1 MDEFETE
8 AIVLRCIKMTG
19 GRNLIT
25 LLTKDDKKILASAYG
40 GGSSKGGDA
49 NILQPMSKSIFQ
61 IKQNRYYNVLKVDL
75 IDYPMEI
82 ASDIKK
88 LAASMF
94 AIEITDKVIP
104 ENSGEYGIYNHLS
117 TFLDSVRRRES
128 GHAIFPIYYLIK
140 ILTMTGV
147 FVVNNEVFLDTANES
162 CYFSL
167 KSGKPYGTYE
177 KAKMEIGGAH
187 YDSLILKVSSD
198 IINTVRYLANA
209 DISKVDELAIP
220 DDKFNEYWM
229 FLRRYAAYHW
239 GKMNLKSESVLC
251 KTLSK
256 R

>member
-19 GRNLIT
+19 GRNLVT
-25 LLTKDDKKILASAYG
+25 LLTRDDKKILASAYG
-40 GGSSKGGDA
+40 SVSSKGGDA

-82 ASDIKK
+82 ASDIEK

-104 ENSGEYGIYNHLS
+104 ENSGEHGAYNHLS
-117 TFLDSVRRRES
+117 SFLDAARRRES
-128 GHAIFPIYYLIK
+128 EYAIFPIYYFIK

-147 FVVNNEVFLDTANES
+147 FVINNEVFLDAANES

-167 KSGKPYGTYE
+167 KSGKTYE
-177 KAKMEIGGAH
+177 TYKKAKTEIGGGY
-187 YDSLILKVSSD
+187 YDSLI
-198 IINTVRYLANA
+198 
-209 DISKVDELAIP
+209 
-220 DDKFNEYWM
+220 
-229 FLRRYAAYHW
+229 
-239 GKMNLKSESVLC
+239 
-251 KTLSK
+251 
-256 R
+256 

>member
-19 GRNLIT
+19 GRNLVT
-25 LLTKDDKKILASAYG
+25 LLTRDDKKILASAYG
-40 GGSSKGGDA
+40 SVSSKGGDA

-82 ASDIKK
+82 ASDIEK
-88 LAASMF
+88 LAVAMF

-104 ENSGEYGIYNHLS
+104 ENSGEHGAYNHLS
-117 TFLDSVRRRES
+117 SFLDAARRRES
-128 GHAIFPIYYLIK
+128 EYAIFPIYYFIK

-147 FVVNNEVFLDTANES
+147 FVINNEVFLDAANES

-167 KSGKPYGTYE
+167 KSGKTYE
-177 KAKMEIGGAH
+177 TYKKAKTEIGGGY

-209 DISKVDELAIP
+209 DISKVGELTIP

-229 FLRRYAAYHW
+229 FLRRYASYHL
-239 GKMNLKSESVLC
+239 GKLNLKSESVLC